1 MKIPDPDVAYEIV
14 ESGAPFFERLEAM
27 IARARQR
34 LFLLTYILDEDD
46 TGRAVVAALAE
57 AVRRGVSAHVVLD
70 GVGSGHLSRRFVDAI
85 RRAGIELRFFSP
97 LHFELPFRMGRRLHL
112 KLLVV
117 DAQEALVGGIN
128 IADRYRG
135 GADELPW
142 LDYAVWLRGRPCVKL
157 EELALDI
164 LNRRIFRPVTPRFR
178 FRGPVVEVLLNDFFR
193 NRLAIRRSY
202 LRMLRLARDEV
213 IIFSSYF
220 LPNLRMLRRIGA
232 AAKRGVRLVL
242 VVPHVSDAFLYRAAV
257 QYLYPYLLKRGVELY
272 EYRPAVLH
280 AKVAVR
286 DGQWLTVGS
295 YNLND
300 LSDLLSVELN
310 IGINDRALAAPFADR
325 LKQVIA
331 TDCLRVAP
339 APYLHAPWYK
349 RMRWWLSYLGLI
361 QLLRVLHY
369 LTRREARNFIE

>member
-1 MKIPDPDVAYEIV
+1 MTAPCTSLAYELL
-14 ESGAPFFERLEAM
+14 ESGAPFFERLETM
-27 IARARQR
+27 IANAAER
-34 LFLLTYILDEDD
+34 LYLLTYILDEDE
-46 TGRAVVAALAE
+46 TGRRVASLLRTAA
-57 AVRRGVSAHVVLD
+57 RRGVDVHVVLD
-70 GVGSGHLSRRFVDAI
+70 GVGSGHLSKAFVADLRA
-85 RRAGIELRFFSP
+85 AGIELRFFSP

-112 KLLVV
+112 KLAVA
-117 DAQEALVGGIN
+117 DGCEALVGGIN

-135 GADELPW
+135 TADAPPW
-142 LDYAVWLRGRPCVKL
+142 LDFAIWLRGSPCGKL

-178 FRGPVVEVLLNDFFR
+178 FRGPVVEILLNDFFR

-202 LRMLRLARDEV
+202 LRMLRLAREEV
-213 IIFSSYF
+213 IIFSAYF
-220 LPNLRMLRRIGA
+220 LPNLRLLRRIGA
-232 AAKRGVRLVL
+232 AAKRGVRVLL
-242 VVPHVSDAFLYRAAV
+242 VVPRVSDALLYRAAV

-272 EYRPAVLH
+272 EYRPTVLH

-310 IGINDRALAAPFADR
+310 IGLNDEPVATAFAER
-325 LKQVIA
+325 LKEIIEK
-331 TDCLRVAP
+331 DCVRVEAE
-339 APYLHAPWYK
+339 PYLHAPWYK

-361 QLLRVLHY
+361 QALRILHY
-369 LTRREARNFIE
+369 LTRREARNFLE

>member
-1 MKIPDPDVAYEIV
+1 MTVFDTSLAYELL
-14 ESGAPFFERLEAM
+14 ESGVPFFDRLEEL
-27 IARARQR
+27 IGRATDR
-34 LFLLTYILDEDD
+34 LYLLTYILDEDA
-46 TGRAVVAALAE
+46 TGRRVAGLLRTAA
-57 AVRRGVSAHVVLD
+57 RRGVRVHVVLD
-70 GVGSGHLSRRFVDAI
+70 GVGSGHLSKAFVSDLRA
-85 RRAGIELRFFSP
+85 AGIELRFFSP

-112 KLLVV
+112 KLVV
-117 DAQEALVGGIN
+117 ADGREALVGGIN

-135 GADELPW
+135 TADAPPW
-142 LDYAVWLRGRPCVKL
+142 LDFAIWLEGLPCVKL
-157 EELALDI
+157 EELALDL

-178 FRGPVVEVLLNDFFR
+178 FRGPVVEILLNDFFR

-202 LRMLRLARDEV
+202 LRMLRMAKDEV
-213 IIFSSYF
+213 IIFSAYF

-232 AAKRGVRLVL
+232 AAKRGVRVLL
-242 VVPHVSDAFLYRAAV
+242 VVPRVSDALFYRAAV
-257 QYLYPYLLKRGVELY
+257 QYLYPYLLKRGVVLY

-310 IGINDRALAAPFADR
+310 IGLNDEPVATAFAER
-325 LKQVIA
+325 LKEIIEK
-331 TDCLRVAP
+331 DCVRVEP
-339 APYLHAPWYK
+339 EPYLHAPWYK

-361 QLLRVLHY
+361 QALRILHY
-369 LTRREARNFIE
+369 LTRREARNFLE